1 MEALRDRSCFQRN
14 SSPCICQ
21 LSSPCPYHSSS
32 PDHQQEHKNTEAS
45 LAAGAS
51 PASSDHHRCM
61 AARQP
66 KGPTTAVYADQLSY
80 DLASICQRRA
90 PGLANGASH
99 VYSEAVRLCTF
110 VLDDFNRWS
119 KNSSYSRDHFFRD
132 DKKLSPIS
140 WEHWC
145 GGLLATAR
153 PGHHWK
159 WCTSPIRQQEDP
171 VPWCTGSALFQS
183 RLALLLVL
191 QCLPPGV
198 CTRH

>member
-1 MEALRDRSCFQRN
+1 MSTSRWSPSSFPAFPRSPAARPYQSSPLSAPAEALQHKS
-14 SSPCICQ
+14 Q
-21 LSSPCPYHSSS
+21 LSCSNLSLHPAV
-32 PDHQQEHKNTEAS
+32 NTIARQH
-45 LAAGAS
+45 GNHR
-51 PASSDHHRCM
+51 DHHC
-61 AARQP
+61 
-66 KGPTTAVYADQLSY
+66 GLCGS
-80 DLASICQRRA
+80 ASRWVSKYLQRRG
-90 PGLANGASH
+90 PRIGQHGASH
-99 VYSEAVRLCTF
+99 VYSKAVRLCTF